1 MQGADAPR
9 AETAEAIPAAPVAN
23 ESSEKTR
30 KDPRAVISNDKL
42 EMVCNTLRIP
52 ANLKQFGFM
61 LGLTKQGRARPRSG
75 QVIARFCQFL
85 NSSERVKA
93 AGWTVGEDAMSN
105 WIKKI
110 RQLAEEAEHRKD
122 ENAAKGH
129 PNGAFQE
136 PSHIEAARELM
147 EYFNDFEKEAE
158 KNPQNRYTAPPQEVL
173 DQIGADACKPQK
185 LSGASLEEDGNQL
198 QNAAMDRVA
207 HQKQSAKRDR
217 VITIISIRLLTSITG
232 LTRQFR
238 FRWDPWGPNVVARR
252 GPSRL

>member
-93 AGWTVGEDAMSN
+93 AGWTVGEDAMRRCSLGSDG
-105 WIKKI
+105 I
-110 RQLAEEAEHRKD
+110 L
-122 ENAAKGH
+122 
-129 PNGAFQE
+129 GARMWLPVE
-136 PSHIEAARELM
+136 DPRVYSECSR
-147 EYFNDFEKEAE
+147 D
-158 KNPQNRYTAPPQEVL
+158 
-173 DQIGADACKPQK
+173 
-185 LSGASLEEDGNQL
+185 SLHSL
-198 QNAAMDRVA
+198 
-207 HQKQSAKRDR
+207 
-217 VITIISIRLLTSITG
+217 I
-232 LTRQFR
+232 
-238 FRWDPWGPNVVARR
+238 
-252 GPSRL
+252 